1 MHFASPTW
9 AKSLTQFNPH
19 VQDFKR
25 VLDLILSKGKIHKF
39 DCFNRLSILRN
50 LVILNSSK
58 NVRNVI
64 QIALK

>member
-25 VLDLILSKGKIHKF
+25 VLDLILSKVKGRFTNLIV
-39 DCFNRLSILRN
+39 SIGFQFLE
-50 LVILNSSK
+50 I
-58 NVRNVI
+58 
-64 QIALK
+64 